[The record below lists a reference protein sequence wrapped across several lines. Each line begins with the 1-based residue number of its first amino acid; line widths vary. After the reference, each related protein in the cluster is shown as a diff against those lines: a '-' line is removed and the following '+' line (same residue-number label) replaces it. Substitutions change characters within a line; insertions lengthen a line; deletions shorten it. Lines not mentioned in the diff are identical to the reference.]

1 MAGTQ
6 GKRQMRRKM
15 PMKNKDRG
23 EEMCLTRLQGAYT
36 PEGASWAALVKAGAG
51 GPDSQPVPE
60 RGPRIPEDPCMSA
73 PPHLP
78 GHSWPFVLDT

>member
-1 MAGTQ
+1 MAGTP

-23 EEMCLTRLQGAYT
+23 EEMRLTRLQGAYT
-36 PEGASWAALVKAGAG
+36 PEGASWAAPVKAGAG
-51 GPDSQPVPE
+51 GLDSQPVPE
-60 RGPRIPEDPCMSA
+60 TGPRTPEDPCMSA

-78 GHSWPFVLDT
+78 SHSWPFVLNT